1 MSSWTEVIQ
10 VFSLEPGES
19 YPVTHLKKQYRALA
33 RSTHPDM
40 VGDSSRDVTFSQVQL
55 CWEFIEQHLSEGV
68 LNVVFLEENTQ
79 IHSSQYDTVGLLGDV
94 VVPYTWAPLQVYVQ
108 RLEEVA

>member
-10 VFSLEPGES
+10 VFSLELGENYS
-19 YPVTHLKKQYRALA
+19 VAHLKKKYRALA
-33 RSTHPDM
+33 RSIHPDM
-40 VGDSSRDVTFSQVQL
+40 VGDSSHDVTFSKVHL

-68 LNVVFLEENTQ
+68 LNVEFLEENTQ

>member
-1 MSSWTEVIQ
+1 MSSWAEVIQ
-10 VFSLEPGES
+10 VFSLELGES
-19 YPVTHLKKQYRALA
+19 YPVAYLKKRYRALA
-33 RSTHPDM
+33 RSTHPD
-40 VGDSSRDVTFSQVQL
+40 VVKDSSGDVTFSQVQL

-68 LNVVFLEENTQ
+68 LNVSFLEENTQ
-79 IHSSQYDTVGLLGDV
+79 IHSSQYGTVGLLGDV